1 MSMKI
6 SKIEK
11 KDGIYFVTKTPNLIQ
26 RLFGVKE
33 KIERYKHNN
42 EVFHYFQHLKV
53 FYKSNGEM
61 VSWNDKMCKVLNNY
75 ENSF

>member
-42 EVFHYFQHLKV
+42 EVFKYFNHIKV

-61 VSWNDKMCKVLNNY
+61 VSWDDKMCKVLNNY

>member
-1 MSMKI
+1 MKI